1 MNFRYNILW
10 LDDEPIKALEIIR
23 QQNQNV
29 NFQQVNYVDVCE
41 NILVSEAERYHAV
54 ILDANGVKSDSP
66 DKDANKSGFLGLVDL
81 VREKR
86 IPLYIYSGQ
95 LLRATDGDTADVI
108 LEYLKSKGLQEGK
121 TIFYKS
127 GAPYKMIDQII
138 SDLNSKNHYYVGYEY
153 LLDFFSNGWIANKF
167 KTEFLDNL
175 MEFFHNGDYDSAH
188 GNHMRNITEQIL
200 IKVNEE
206 FNLVPSLKKDDS
218 SYYANIAKAIKFKKL
233 DESETISGP
242 LLHMI
247 ELSNARSHSALPE
260 DVRKLYFDSD
270 YATFFIVTDW
280 FNRLM
285 STIEQANTNSTDKEN
300 VTDAQDSMKSKEA
313 QLTTKQ
319 PQIQKPQTHETRS
332 GIVVQTYK
340 EGDRTYCDLKIEI
353 PKRWKDYSELLITG
367 VKPSMNPQSKAIGW
381 FPFCAEVPNDE
392 KNDEDIHQ
400 STFSL
405 ADIAKISKLKK

>member
-1 MNFRYNILW
+1 
-10 LDDEPIKALEIIR
+10 
-23 QQNQNV
+23 
-29 NFQQVNYVDVCE
+29 
-41 NILVSEAERYHAV
+41 
-54 ILDANGVKSDSP
+54 
-66 DKDANKSGFLGLVDL
+66 
-81 VREKR
+81 
-86 IPLYIYSGQ
+86 
-95 LLRATDGDTADVI
+95 
-108 LEYLKSKGLQEGK
+108 
-121 TIFYKS
+121 
-127 GAPYKMIDQII
+127 
-138 SDLNSKNHYYVGYEY
+138 
-153 LLDFFSNGWIANKF
+153 
-167 KTEFLDNL
+167 
-175 MEFFHNGDYDSAH
+175 
-188 GNHMRNITEQIL
+188 MRNITEQIL

-206 FNLVPSLKKDDS
+206 FDLVPSLKKDDS

-285 STIEQANTNSTDKEN
+285 STIEQANTNSTDKEDIA
-300 VTDAQDSMKSKEA
+300 DAQDLMNSKDA
-313 QLTTKQ
+313 QLATRQ

-340 EGDRTYCDLKIEI
+340 ESGRTYCDLKVEI

-367 VKPSMNPQSKAIGW
+367 VKPSMNPQSKTVGW
-381 FPFCAEVPNDE
+381 FPYCAEVPKDE
-392 KNDEDIHQ
+392 KQSEDIHQ

-405 ADIAKISKLKK
+405 ADIAKIGKLKK